1 MNNYLLVIRIF
12 SSNTLLYLITSMPT
26 MAQVIPDATLPNN
39 SLVIQQGNTS
49 IIEGGTRA
57 GGNLFHS
64 FSEFSVPTGGK
75 VFFNNAVDVQ
85 NILSRVTGGTISNID
100 GLIRANGVA
109 NLFLLNPN
117 GIIFCP
123 HASLNIGGS
132 FIASTASGLRFAD
145 GSFWSA
151 KNPQSSPLLTVSVPI
166 GLQFG
171 TNAGSIVNRSQTP
184 RNDALIFPGLS
195 VQPGKTLALV
205 GNGITLED
213 GGLTVLNG
221 RVELGSVGDSS
232 LVGLNAIDQGFALSY
247 ENVQNF
253 QDIQLLSPSLNSSVF
268 GENIQLQGRQI
279 ILKNSP
285 DSLDSSQIRYQ
296 KYLTLNASESVEIS
310 GKSIVGSANVDEQ
323 VVGSLTIATGSLIIR
338 DGATVSAS
346 LGGTLTVNAS
356 NFVEVNGLGEDNNF
370 SRLSTNTSGEIIG
383 GNLTITTRQL
393 TVKNGG
399 KVLTS
404 TFGRTDAGNIII
416 KATDSVKVSEGGG
429 IFALTEPES
438 TGNGG
443 NLTIETRR
451 LEGTAIATQSYGQG
465 FAGKLT
471 INTVEPLPEVIET
484 GIIPDRT
491 LPIDSTVKA
500 GFNATLIEGGTQVGN
515 NLFHSFEQFSLSR
528 DNTAYFNNNLD
539 IQNIFTRVTGNSIS
553 NIDGAIQTN
562 GTANLFL
569 LNPNGIIF
577 GKNASLNIGG
587 SFLATTATKFLF
599 ADGKEFSATATQ
611 TTPSLSISIPTGL
624 QFSNNP
630 GEIIHQSTG
639 EVVNQLTGIR
649 NNGFRVRIEESLAL
663 IGGNVT
669 LDGGNLKAINGR
681 IELGGVAESATV
693 GLSFDDNNLRLN
705 FPNVALANVFLNQA
719 KIRVD
724 NNLSSKETG
733 VIRVTG
739 KQIELSDSA
748 IEFST
753 DKPGE
758 FIIINASESVNIV
771 DKSRIAVILGGSSDG
786 KTGDLIINALESV
799 QLKES
804 TLGDNRNSGGNIRI
818 QTGKLTLIGGD
829 EPTAISTL
837 NIDRQGGNIQIDASK
852 SVELIGSTKISSQTI
867 ANNPSTFPTEAQGG
881 NITINTGKL
890 LIQALDKFAIITTTA
905 SSTGDPSVPG
915 KAGNLTI
922 NASQE
927 VVLEGQ
933 SKLLTST
940 STKGSAGNL
949 TIQTRN
955 LLVKNGG
962 QIIAETK
969 SDGAGGNLTIKANS
983 IEIKGKSSED
993 LTPSELGASSGFRLP
1008 NNSKI
1013 IRKGTAGNI
1022 NIETGRLIVRDGG
1035 RITVS
1040 SFSQGKAG
1048 SINVKANSVL
1058 LDNQAN
1064 LKADT
1069 SGGGGEINLNS
1080 TTLILRRGS
1089 NITTNATGIEIPGG
1103 NININSGVL
1112 IGLENSDI
1120 TANAEDAKGGKI
1132 QIETLGIFGTE
1143 TRTREQLQQLL
1154 GSDTVLD
1161 PSRLASS
1168 DITAF
1173 SQREG
1178 PNLQGTIA
1186 INTPDID
1193 PNSGLVELPETL
1205 IDPSLL
1211 VDKSCTPQQAQSTFI
1226 VTGRGGLPT
1235 PPNEALNADSIWE
1248 DWRITSDSQIPREL
1262 NSNTSKN
1269 LESTN
1274 QKLETIV
1281 EAQGWYKDVKGNI
1294 VLTAQT
1300 TSVTPQGSWLKSPNC
1315 PATTKD
1321 YSSKLP

>member
-1 MNNYLLVIRIF
+1 
-12 SSNTLLYLITSMPT
+12 MPT

-49 IIEGGTRA
+49 VIEGGTRA

-64 FSEFSVPTGGK
+64 FSEFYIPTGGEA
-75 VFFNNAVDVQ
+75 FFNNAVDVQ

-100 GLIRANGVA
+100 GLIRANGAA

-117 GIIFCP
+117 GIIFGP

-323 VVGSLTIATGSLIIR
+323 VVGSLTIATGSLTIR

-484 GIIPDRT
+484 GIIPART

-515 NLFHSFEQFSLSR
+515 NLFHSFEQFSLST

-553 NIDGAIQTN
+553 NIDGTIQTN

-587 SFLATTATKFLF
+587 SFLATTASNLLF

-611 TTPSLSISIPTGL
+611 TIPSLSISIPTGL
-624 QFSNNP
+624 QFNNNP
-630 GEIIHQSTG
+630 GEIVHQSTG
-639 EVVNQLTGIR
+639 ETVNQLTGIR

-693 GLSFDDNNLRLN
+693 GFNFDSNNLRLN
-705 FPNVALANVFLNQA
+705 FPNVALANVSLNQA
-719 KIRVD
+719 GIRVD

-739 KQIELSDSA
+739 KQIRLSDSD
-748 IEFST
+748 IEFYT

-758 FIIINASESVNIV
+758 LVILNASESVNIV
-771 DKSRIAVILGGSSDG
+771 EQSRIQLGRSGRVDG
-786 KTGDLIINALESV
+786 KTGDLIITALDSV
-799 QLKES
+799 QLEDS
-804 TLGDNRNSGGNIRI
+804 SLRNDADSGGNISI
-818 QTGKLTLIGGD
+818 QTGKLILIG
-829 EPTAISTL
+829 EKNRAWITTL
-837 NIDRQGGNIQIDASK
+837 SREQQGGNIKIDASE
-852 SVELIGSTKISSQTI
+852 SVELIGLTQITSQTFGI
-867 ANNPSTFPTEAQGG
+867 ARDPQRSATVGQGG
-881 NITINTGKL
+881 NITINTNKL
-890 LIQALDKFAIITTTA
+890 LIQPLDKSGIITT
-905 SSTGDPSVPG
+905 SSTGSATIDEPFTQIG

-922 NASQE
+922 NATQE
-927 VVLEGQ
+927 VVLDGRAR
-933 SKLLTST
+933 LLTST
-940 STKGSAGNL
+940 DTKGSAGDL

-955 LLVKNGG
+955 LIVKNGA
-962 QIIAETK
+962 QIVAGTN
-969 SDGAGGNLTIKANS
+969 SDGGGGNLIIKARDS
-983 IEIKGKSSED
+983 VEIRGKSANN
-993 LTPSELGASSGFRLP
+993 LTSSELGAGSGFKLD
-1008 NNSKI
+1008 NNLRI
-1013 IRKGTAGNI
+1013 VGKGTAGNI

-1035 RITVS
+1035 RVIVS
-1040 SFSQGKAG
+1040 SLGEGTAG
-1048 SINVKANSVL
+1048 SINIKGNSIL

-1069 SGGGGEINLNS
+1069 SGGGGEINLNA

-1089 NITTNATGIEIPGG
+1089 NITTNASGVEIPGG

-1248 DWRITSDSQIPREL
+1248 DWRMTSDRKITRDL

-1269 LESTN
+1269 SEIPN
-1274 QKLETIV
+1274 QKIETIV
-1281 EAQGWYKDVKGNI
+1281 EAQGWYKDAQGNI
-1294 VLTAQT
+1294 ILTSQT
-1300 TSVTPQGSWLKSPNC
+1300 TSVTPQGNWLNPPNC
-1315 PATTKD
+1315 PIPTKN